1 MLRYLLLYI
10 LTRTKIKS
18 SLKDN
23 PTPVNLSSG
32 FGRSNPFFPSPSF
45 FRVDQ
50 RSNRL
55 FGQNK
60 NDQQS
65 HKSELSYFLQNPD
78 MIKLLNEKGIQRF
91 FPVQYETF
99 DDIYAGNDVI
109 ARDRTGSGKTIAFS
123 LPIIERFR
131 KEKIF

>member
-1 MLRYLLLYI
+1 
-10 LTRTKIKS
+10 
-18 SLKDN
+18 
-23 PTPVNLSSG
+23 
-32 FGRSNPFFPSPSF
+32 
-45 FRVDQ
+45 
-50 RSNRL
+50 
-55 FGQNK
+55 
-60 NDQQS
+60 
-65 HKSELSYFLQNPD
+65 